1 MIRMIEKCNWKKL
14 AALVTAGTLC
24 LSGLTACG
32 GSEDAKE
39 NSGEVTLTF
48 ALWDKLQKEGM
59 EQMAAAFEKENPG
72 IKIKVEMT
80 PWEQYWTKMQASG
93 TGDTLPDI
101 FWMHPEQV
109 YEYAKGG
116 KIMDMTE
123 LIEKSENTD
132 MSKFPSNVVN
142 DFNIDGKQYAIPK
155 DYSTFGL
162 WYNKDIFDEK
172 GLAYPDETWDWDTL
186 KDAAEQLTDK
196 DNGIYGLLVQY
207 NTNDAAYHYIWQNEG
222 DIISEDETKSEFDNP
237 ATVEAI
243 EYLVDFIEKGYSPSM
258 PDYANTTADQYFE
271 SGKAA
276 MHIAGSWMCSEFT
289 NIDGLNCD
297 VAPLAMGK
305 QRADLCGGMGYSI
318 SANTKHPEE
327 AWKFMEFLA
336 GEEANIIQCE
346 SGAAI
351 SAYEGTQT
359 SWVEGFP
366 DINAQVF
373 VDAAEYGFSSQ
384 YCETRSKW
392 VDIEKDYM
400 TQIFSLTLPVEEGC
414 QELAQKMNEVLEQQ

>member
-1 MIRMIEKCNWKKL
+1 MKKMIEKCNWKKL
-14 AALVTAGTLC
+14 TAIVTAGAIC
-24 LSGLTACG
+24 LSGLTACNN
-32 GSEDAKE
+32 SEEAKDE
-39 NSGEVTLTF
+39 SGDVTLTF
-48 ALWDKLQKEGM
+48 ALWDKLQKDGM
-59 EQMAAAFEKENPG
+59 EQMAAAFEEENPG

-93 TGDTLPDI
+93 AGNTLPDI

-109 YEYAKGG
+109 YEYARGG
-116 KIMDMTE
+116 KIMDISE
-123 LIEKSENTD
+123 RIEKSDKVD
-132 MSKFPSNVVN
+132 MDKFPSNVNN

-172 GLAYPDETWDWDTL
+172 KIAYPDETWDWDKL
-186 KDAAEQLTDK
+186 KEAAGQLTDK
-196 DNGIYGLLVQY
+196 EKGIYGLLVQY
-207 NTNDAAYHYIWQNEG
+207 NTNDAIYHYIWQNEG
-222 DIISEDETKSEFDNP
+222 DIISEDETKSGFDDP
-237 ATVEAI
+237 ATMEAVK
-243 EYLVDFIEKGYSPSM
+243 YLADFVEKGYSPAM

-276 MHIAGSWMCSEFT
+276 MHIGGSWMCSEFT
-289 NIDGLNCD
+289 SIDGLNCD
-297 VAPLAMGK
+297 VAPLAQGK
-305 QRADLCGGMGYSI
+305 QRANLCGGMGYSI

-336 GEEANIIQCE
+336 GEEANTIQCE

-351 SAYEGTQT
+351 SAYEGTQS

-400 TQIFSLTLPVEEGC
+400 TQVFSLTLPVDEGC
-414 QELAQKMNEVLEQQ
+414 KDAAGKINEALKK

>member
-1 MIRMIEKCNWKKL
+1 MKKMIEKCNWKKL
-14 AALVTAGTLC
+14 AAVITAGALG

-32 GSEDAKE
+32 
-39 NSGEVTLTF
+39 NSGDTKEDSGDVTLTF
-48 ALWDKLQKEGM
+48 ALWDKLQKDGM

-93 TGDTLPDI
+93 AGNTLPDI

-109 YEYAKGG
+109 YEYARGG
-116 KIMDMTE
+116 KIMDITGR
-123 LIEKSENTD
+123 IEESDKVD
-132 MSKFPSNVVN
+132 MDKFPENVNN

-162 WYNKDIFDEK
+162 WYNKDIFDDKEME
-172 GLAYPDETWDWDTL
+172 YPDETWDWDRL
-186 KDAAEQLTDK
+186 KEAAGELTDK
-196 DNGIYGLLVQY
+196 EKGIYGLLVQY
-207 NTNDAAYHYIWQNEG
+207 NTNDSIYHYIWQNEG
-222 DIISEDETKSEFDNP
+222 DIINEDETKSGFDDP
-237 ATVEAI
+237 ATVEAVK
-243 EYLVDFIEKGYSPSM
+243 YLVDFVEKGYSPAM

-276 MHIAGSWMCSEFT
+276 MHIGGSWMCSEYT
-289 NIDGLNCD
+289 SIEGLNCD
-297 VAPLAMGK
+297 VAPLVTGK

-318 SANTKHPEE
+318 SANTEHPEE

-336 GEEANIIQCE
+336 GEEANTIQCE

-400 TQIFSLTLPVEEGC
+400 TQVFSLTLPVEEGC
-414 QELAQKMNEVLEQQ
+414 KEAADKINEALK